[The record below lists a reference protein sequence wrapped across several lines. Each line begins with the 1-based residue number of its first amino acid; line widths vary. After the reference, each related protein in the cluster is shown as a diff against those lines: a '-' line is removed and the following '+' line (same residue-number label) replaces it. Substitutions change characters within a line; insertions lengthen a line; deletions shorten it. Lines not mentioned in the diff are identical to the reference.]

1 MSIMYK
7 LPAMLVSLRGIVA
20 ILLVG
25 MLSACSDGSGVEIPT
40 QKWQEA
46 VIRVESHP
54 SPPTAGMNEFVVIA
68 SGKRRR
74 AVGDLVV
81 SLRTDDHDAWIQAI
95 QDGQLGIYRRAAE
108 VNADKRSVLQ
118 VQIRRNGE
126 ESILRFPLT
135 VAK

>member
-1 MSIMYK
+1 MSIINK
-7 LPAMLVSLRGIVA
+7 LPAMQVKLHGIIA
-20 ILLVG
+20 ILLLG
-25 MLSACSDGSGVEIPT
+25 MLSACSDGASVEIPP
-40 QKWQEA
+40 QSWQGV

-54 SPPTAGMNEFVVIA
+54 SPPSPGMNEFVVIA
-68 SGKRRR
+68 TGKHRRP
-74 AVGDLVV
+74 AGDLIV
-81 SLRTDDHDAWIQAI
+81 SLRTDDHDAWTQAI

-126 ESILRFPLT
+126 KSVLRFPLT